1 MSVEKCRDGIVIQIS
16 RNKNKLFASLMGSP
30 RLATRRNRT
39 LQAEVNMPSN
49 LSVSMSMLIDIL
61 AAGVEEGYTDLIDTC
76 QDFARKVVNR
86 LM

>member
-1 MSVEKCRDGIVIQIS
+1 MIGNAANSS
-16 RNKNKLFASLMGSP
+16 
-30 RLATRRNRT
+30 

-49 LSVSMSMLIDIL
+49 LSVSMSVLVDIL
-61 AAGVEEGYTDLIDTC
+61 AAGVEEGYTDLLDDC